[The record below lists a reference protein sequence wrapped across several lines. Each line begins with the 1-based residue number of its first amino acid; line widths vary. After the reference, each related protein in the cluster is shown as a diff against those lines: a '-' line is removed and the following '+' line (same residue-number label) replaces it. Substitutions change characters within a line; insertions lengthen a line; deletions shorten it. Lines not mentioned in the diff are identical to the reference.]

1 MNFRDSRKGKGKKS
15 KTKTT
20 SQEEEWF
27 CILCMEPS
35 SRPNEIWIQ
44 FRKMKNGVTDILT
57 KISKRLDS
65 SNTKTKPAFSAFGEH
80 VAEKLRSMN
89 SDAAKYCQ
97 KIINDAI
104 FYAEFNNLN
113 YTSRIKYS

>member
-1 MNFRDSRKGKGKKS
+1 
-15 KTKTT
+15 
-20 SQEEEWF
+20 
-27 CILCMEPS
+27 
-35 SRPNEIWIQ
+35 
-44 FRKMKNGVTDILT
+44 MKNGVTDIVT